1 MGEYY
6 KKNPDGR
13 KIYFH
18 VVGGQDSR
26 GMKANGY
33 STIDE
38 VAKAYNIE
46 KYVVMHG
53 SLYGSQLDEI
63 FGQCVFAVGSLGR
76 HRSGITSIKTLKN
89 REYATRGIP
98 FIYSEIDSDFED
110 KPYVIKAPAD
120 ESPID
125 IRSIIEFMDHFD
137 MNPEDIRKTVE
148 HLTWK
153 RQMQKVID
161 ELCKDTDDL

>member
-1 MGEYY
+1 M
-6 KKNPDGR
+6 K
-13 KIYFH
+13 FH
-18 VVGGQDSR
+18 GKLFGKELDDVF
-26 GMKANGY
+26 
-33 STIDE
+33 
-38 VAKAYNIE
+38 NISCFAI
-46 KYVVMHG
+46 G
-53 SLYGSQLDEI
+53 SL
-63 FGQCVFAVGSLGR
+63 AR
-76 HRSGITSIKTLKN
+76 HRSGITNIKTLKN

-110 KPYVIKAPAD
+110 EPYVIKAPAD

-125 IRSIIEFMDHFD
+125 IQSIIEFMDHFD